1 MRRWAA
7 VALAGLAGGCQTF
20 APEPIPIARPADV
33 AWAKHPPVP
42 AAWTNAPAA
51 RPATVVA
58 AKAETPAGAPPAEE
72 TIDLG
77 VALRLAGVGNPT
89 IALARERVREAAA
102 AELGARSLLLP
113 SVNVG
118 GNYRVHRGAFQS
130 GQGFIRNTDLQS
142 LYLGAGAVGSGTVTI
157 PGVRLFAHLGDAVF
171 EPLAARQQTAVRRAD
186 AAATDNAVLLDVA
199 TRYLELVGAEA
210 RLDVLRRGEADVN
223 EVVRITGVFAAKGQG
238 RVADADRAEANAD
251 LLRRQLGAAEEDV
264 AVASARLAG
273 LLNLSPAD
281 RLRTPGGPVEPLRL
295 LPEDS
300 ALEPLVEAAVRSRP
314 EVAAR
319 AAAVGEAETRRR
331 QERVRPWLPTV
342 SAGFSAGTFG
352 AGAEQTNTSLGS
364 FAGRTDFDVLAVWN
378 VQNLGLGNRA
388 RVRRTDALVGVAVA
402 EYDAAVN
409 GVRREVAEALA
420 AAQAAARQIGQAR
433 AAVAIA
439 EEGFQLE
446 VQRTRQG
453 LGRPIEV
460 LDSFNQ
466 LLDARQELVRAVVA
480 FDLAQFRLFV
490 AVGNNPAAGE
500 CGTTATPQTATP
512 GGH

>member
-1 MRRWAA
+1 MRPWTA
-7 VALAGLAGGCQTF
+7 VALAGFAGGCHTF
-20 APEPIPIARPADV
+20 TPEPIPIARPTDV
-33 AWAKHPPVP
+33 AWVSRAPTSTRAATTRPLVPSVVPVKAEEP
-42 AAWTNAPAA
+42 STPAPA
-51 RPATVVA
+51 
-58 AKAETPAGAPPAEE
+58 ED

-102 AELGARSLLLP
+102 AELAARSLLLP

-118 GNYRVHRGAFQS
+118 GNYRRHRGAFQS
-130 GQGFIRNTDLQS
+130 GQGFLRYTDLQS
-142 LYLGAGAVGSGTVTI
+142 LYLGAGAGAVGSGTVTI

-186 AAATDNAVLLDVA
+186 AAATDNSVLLDVA

-210 RLDVLRRGEADVN
+210 RLDVLRRGEADIT
-223 EVVRITGVFAAKGQG
+223 EVVRVTAVYAAKGQG
-238 RVADADRAEANAD
+238 RAADANRAAANAD
-251 LLRRQLGAAEEDV
+251 LLRRQIRAAEEDV

-273 LLNLSPAD
+273 LLNLSPAE

-300 ALEPLVEAAVRSRP
+300 AIEPLVEAAVRSRP

-319 AAAVGEAETRRR
+319 AAAIGEAEARRR

-352 AGAEQTNTSLGS
+352 AGAEQTNTSLNP

-378 VQNLGLGNRA
+378 VQNFGLGNRA

-402 EYDAAVN
+402 GYDAAVN
-409 GVRREVAEALA
+409 LVRREVAEALA

-433 AAVAIA
+433 SAVSIA
-439 EEGFQLE
+439 EEGFRLE
-446 VQRTRQG
+446 AERIRQG
-453 LGRPIEV
+453 QGRPIEV

-466 LLDARQELVRAVVA
+466 LLDARQEVVRAVVA
-480 FDLAQFRLFV
+480 FDVAQFRLFV

-500 CGTTATPQTATP
+500 CGREVAADQRR
-512 GGH
+512 